1 MIVEREAIKINENIS
16 IRDAIKIMLK
26 NGLSEAIVVDDKDK
40 YKGIIKL
47 RDLVSEKNYREK
59 VKNVKKRD
67 CKVYE
72 NDEIKI
78 AKAMLQNDS
87 YLAAY
92 LDKDNKVIGCF
103 HIDDLLEYVKE
114 KFGNLKVEEI
124 ETKNPIIIEASEPIY
139 RVIKLMASHNI
150 SHLPI
155 IKDRKLYG
163 IVSSKDISEFIL
175 KYTKERASL
184 GELIGKKFEIFKNP
198 IESIASREVIT
209 YSSNEKISN
218 IIKKMFY
225 YKISCLVKE
234 DLTGIVTKKD
244 LIKPII
250 VEEKEGIETIIVGK
264 ENVPSFYQPYLDE
277 YVKRFVSKVKKMFEK
292 GFLKIVIEKHR
303 DIYSLHLTFSDYKHT
318 FRASRER
325 REFLDVL
332 QECFDI
338 LEEQVFERNIE
349 KNKRIKEK
357 LLEYLKRF

>member
-16 IRDAIKIMLK
+16 IREAIKIMLR
-26 NGLSEAIVVDDKDK
+26 NELREVIVVDDEDK
-40 YKGIIKL
+40 YKGIVKL
-47 RDLVSEKNYREK
+47 RDLISEKNYREK
-59 VKNVKKRD
+59 IKKVKKKD

-72 NDEIKI
+72 RDIVKI
-78 AKAMLQNDS
+78 AKVMLQNDC
-87 YLAAY
+87 YLVAY
-92 LDKDNKVIGCF
+92 LDKDNKVLGCF

-114 KFGNLKVEEI
+114 EFGNLRVEEV
-124 ETKNPIIIEASEPIY
+124 ETKNPIIIEAGEPIY
-139 RVIKLMASHNI
+139 KAIKLMASHNI

-198 IESIASREVIT
+198 IQSIASREVIT

-250 VEEKEGIETIIVGK
+250 VEEKEGIEIIIVGK
-264 ENVPSFYQPYLDE
+264 ENVPTFYQPYLEE
-277 YVKRFVSKVKKMFEK
+277 YIKRFVPKVKKMFET
-292 GFLKIVIEKHR
+292 GF
-303 DIYSLHLTFSDYKHT
+303 
-318 FRASRER
+318 
-325 REFLDVL
+325 
-332 QECFDI
+332 
-338 LEEQVFERNIE
+338 
-349 KNKRIKEK
+349 
-357 LLEYLKRF
+357 